1 MKTCCLVWEIPVIEG
16 EHYNPIMNVIYMQKA
31 KKFLNQLNRYF
42 QDENMDWKCVLDHS
56 ACTYNEIFS
65 SEHQA
70 VIFAPE
76 AKTRQ
81 WLYKK
86 DFQKKIKIS
95 DNTTRDLTKGC
106 DCMKKKSISVICAV
120 LVISGV
126 ATVLVLTGNR
136 GNVSNVKRVVGYSA
150 LYGENSIKEAFD
162 VIEKKFAKD
171 FEGCTLTELR
181 YDEDVENR
189 FAEEIEKYHKEN
201 NQ

>member
-42 QDENMDWKCVLDHS
+42 QNKNMDWKCVLDRS

-86 DFQKKIKIS
+86 EIQAV
-95 DNTTRDLTKGC
+95 
-106 DCMKKKSISVICAV
+106 SIPKYY
-120 LVISGV
+120 L
-126 ATVLVLTGNR
+126 
-136 GNVSNVKRVVGYSA
+136 
-150 LYGENSIKEAFD
+150 D
-162 VIEKKFAKD
+162 
-171 FEGCTLTELR
+171 
-181 YDEDVENR
+181 
-189 FAEEIEKYHKEN
+189 FAEYNEGKLDKSSVN
-201 NQ
+201 TCF

>member
-56 ACTYNEIFS
+56 VCTYNEIFS

-86 DFQKKIKIS
+86 DFQKKDFSLHGKMS
-95 DNTTRDLTKGC
+95 SMREAL
-106 DCMKKKSISVICAV
+106 
-120 LVISGV
+120 
-126 ATVLVLTGNR
+126 
-136 GNVSNVKRVVGYSA
+136 NVQQMRKLEMRS
-150 LYGENSIKEAFD
+150 
-162 VIEKKFAKD
+162 
-171 FEGCTLTELR
+171 
-181 YDEDVENR
+181 
-189 FAEEIEKYHKEN
+189 
-201 NQ
+201 